1 MRAVIAHAAAYQGL
15 AGVLV
20 GGVDDEASE
29 LHQSCVHMTDIG
41 DRLIARAREAG
52 ALRRDATG
60 ADIFALVNAAAWIA
74 EQMSTEQADR
84 LVELTMAGLLGGHLL
99 GDP

>member
-1 MRAVIAHAAAYQGL
+1 
-15 AGVLV
+15 
-20 GGVDDEASE
+20 
-29 LHQSCVHMTDIG
+29 MTDIG

-84 LVELTMAGLLGGHLL
+84 LVELTMAGLLAPPKIINGV
-99 GDP
+99 DEFA